1 MKYESPFVYCENKK
15 SFMFQHVCTLCTML
29 NISHNRWHFCSL
41 QSGIGFNMFVLC
53 GLFTLH
59 AIQKQIKD
67 FDKTSM
73 ASARKKQQ
81 QHRINA
87 TELQAI
93 IFFFSIE
100 IYGFSSVSCGYFYEK
115 NLIHINIIRS
125 VASNFRANAYIKWP
139 EHYYC

>member
-1 MKYESPFVYCENKK
+1 
-15 SFMFQHVCTLCTML
+15 
-29 NISHNRWHFCSL
+29 
-41 QSGIGFNMFVLC
+41 MFVLC

-93 IFFFSIE
+93 IFFFQLK
-100 IYGFSSVSCGYFYEK
+100 FMDLAQSVVVIFMK
-115 NLIHINIIRS
+115 KI
-125 VASNFRANAYIKWP
+125 
-139 EHYYC
+139 